1 MYSRVN
7 ALALCTWL
15 RNEEVCR
22 TEVLP
27 GAFGER
33 LVSVDNEAYR
43 RPPESRSQL
52 AAPESPQK
60 VEQREH
66 LGVITVNLSNRGHIG
81 SLSKFILMS

>member
-1 MYSRVN
+1 M
-7 ALALCTWL
+7 
-15 RNEEVCR
+15 
-22 TEVLP
+22 LP

-33 LVSVDNEAYR
+33 LVSVIMKCT
-43 RPPESRSQL
+43 ESRSQF

-66 LGVITVNLSNRGHIG
+66 LGVITVNLSNREHIG